1 MGLSWQSLPKLFC
14 KKQAF
19 SLSVAIPGRKI
30 LTIVWAASEELLY
43 FFYFPRGE
51 FICFVSP
58 PPNNLIQINGAVPKT
73 FCPSCC
79 GETDIVMD
87 PNPGNN
93 RKRYTCIF
101 NFLPVLVLPG
111 QRLPLPPRLDVP
123 QGQHHGP
130 HQWAPRCWGPAVSH
144 WEQKSQQQIYIFL
157 ISNEFT

>member
-1 MGLSWQSLPKLFC
+1 MPEC
-14 KKQAF
+14 KDGF
-19 SLSVAIPGRKI
+19 I
-30 LTIVWAASEELLY
+30 LTKFAQAVLQETGIFPERSNPWKKNTHHCLGSIRGTAL
-43 FFYFPRGE
+43 FFYFCRGE

-87 PNPGNN
+87 PNPRNN

-111 QRLPLPPRLDVP
+111 QRLLFPPGWTCPWGSITAPTSEP
-123 QGQHHGP
+123 QGVG
-130 HQWAPRCWGPAVSH
+130 V
-144 WEQKSQQQIYIFL
+144 QQ
-157 ISNEFT
+157 